1 MSAAKTDFISEI
13 KDRGVIK
20 DIDVQ
25 KLRKVY
31 YDDGRISPDEAVALF
46 ELNTSCHAQD
56 ASWADC
62 FVEMLTDYVVNQ
74 AEPEGYVTAEN
85 AEWLWAKISKDGKVE
100 GKTELELLINILDKA
115 RWSPQSLVKV
125 ALEQVRE
132 AVLTGEGP
140 LRAGRQLTAGEISEA
155 EVDLLRRVLY
165 AFGGDGNIAITRA
178 EADVLF
184 EINDGTAAAN
194 NHPAWQDLF
203 VKAIGNC
210 VMAASGYA
218 APSRE
223 EALAREQWLNRR
235 GDLSLGNMLSGSA
248 SGLSST
254 FAVYRELSPEERAIA
269 RLERH
274 KVEIVTAEEVTPAE
288 ADWLAERIGRDG
300 KVSANEQALLT
311 FLAQDRPKLAPALQG
326 LIERLAKAA

>member
-1 MSAAKTDFISEI
+1 MSADKSVFISEI

-20 DIDVQ
+20 DTDVQ
-25 KLRKVY
+25 KLRKTY
-31 YDDGRISPDEAVALF
+31 YDDGQISAGEADALF
-46 ELNTSCHAQD
+46 DLNDSCEAQD
-56 ASWADC
+56 TSWVDC

-85 AEWLWAKISKDGKVE
+85 AEWLWAKVSQDGKVDS
-100 GKTELELLINILDKA
+100 KTELELLINVLDKA
-115 RWSPQSLVKV
+115 RWSPQSLVKL
-125 ALEQVRE
+125 ALEQVRD
-132 AVLTGEGP
+132 AVLTGDGP

-165 AFGGDGNIAITRA
+165 AFGGDGNIAITRT

-184 EINDGTAAAN
+184 EINDGTADGN

-210 VMAASGYA
+210 VMTASGYA

-235 GDLSLGNMLSGSA
+235 GDLSGGNLASA
-248 SGLSST
+248 AVSGLGSI

-311 FLAQDRPKLAPALQG
+311 FLAQDTPKLAPALQG
-326 LIERLAKAA
+326 LIERFAKAA